1 MINELKENKHLNRL
15 EFLTLT
21 KNYLTT
27 YLASLTKPEEKDNR
41 KVLFSSLKEYLLITK
56 EENSYLSYIINNFDN
71 IKDTEAL
78 ENIIMEINFLNETTF
93 KHYNSLGEEYLTA
106 LEDGS
111 NYTFSEKKFSSITH
125 DKSIVQEVVGLTLT
139 KEDLINYYHQYDA
152 IYYLMDHSKTIDVD
166 FKKGIDFY
174 GCYPYVENDI
184 LKEINICVPKIK
196 NLTTM
201 KINIH
206 EYKHGIDL
214 YPYLGKSYIEQDYE
228 VLARNEEINFQK
240 TLSLKKGKVK

>member
-27 YLASLTKPEEKDNR
+27 YLASLTKAEEKDNR
-41 KVLFSSLKEYLLITK
+41 KILLSSLKEYLLITK
-56 EENSYLSYIINNFDN
+56 EENSYLSYIIDNFDK
-71 IKDTEAL
+71 IQDTETL
-78 ENIIMEINFLNETTF
+78 QNVLMRIDLLNENTF

-106 LEDGS
+106 IEEKSD
-111 NYTFSEKKFSSITH
+111 YTFPKKKLPSIVH
-125 DKSIVQEVVGLTLT
+125 DKSIAQEIRGLTLS
-139 KEDLINYYHQYDA
+139 KQDLMDYYHQYDA
-152 IYYLMDHSKTIDVD
+152 IYYLTNHSTIFDTNLE
-166 FKKGIDFY
+166 KGMDFY

-184 LKEINICVPKIK
+184 LQEINICVPKIK

-214 YPYLGKSYIEQDYE
+214 YPYLGKPYIEQDYE
-228 VLARNEEINFQK
+228 SIARMEEEKFVK
-240 TLSLKKGKVK
+240 TLTLKKGK

>member
-27 YLASLTKPEEKDNR
+27 YLASLTKAEEKDNR
-41 KVLFSSLKEYLLITK
+41 KILLSYLKEYLLITK
-56 EENSYLSYIINNFDN
+56 EENSYLSYIIDNFDK
-71 IKDTEAL
+71 IQDTETL
-78 ENIIMEINFLNETTF
+78 QNVLMRIDFLNENTF

-106 LEDGS
+106 IEEKSD
-111 NYTFSEKKFSSITH
+111 YTFQKKKLSSIVH
-125 DKSIVQEVVGLTLT
+125 DKSIAQEIRGLTLS
-139 KEDLINYYHQYDA
+139 KQDLMDYYHQYDA
-152 IYYLMDHSKTIDVD
+152 IYYLTNHSTIFDTNLE
-166 FKKGIDFY
+166 KGMDFY

-184 LKEINICVPKIK
+184 LQEINICVPKIK

-214 YPYLGKSYIEQDYE
+214 YPY
-228 VLARNEEINFQK
+228 
-240 TLSLKKGKVK
+240 